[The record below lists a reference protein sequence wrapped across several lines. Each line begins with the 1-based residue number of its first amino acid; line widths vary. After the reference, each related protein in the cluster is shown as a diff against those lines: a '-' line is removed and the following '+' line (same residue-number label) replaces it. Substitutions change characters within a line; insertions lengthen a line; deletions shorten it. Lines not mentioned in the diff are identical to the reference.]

1 MSETIDLQDPA
12 QVHEAVV
19 QDRLDELRAEFYVL
33 AINWNYVRDHHRTG
47 EQISPGYGPCLC
59 PNCSNKTDALLY
71 SVQNFEAAFFC
82 DQCFDAAHED
92 EICEELSKEMERD
105 FS

>member
-1 MSETIDLQDPA
+1 MALHDDFGIGIDW
-12 QVHEAVV
+12 V
-19 QDRLDELRAEFYVL
+19 QRGLDELREEFYVL
-33 AINWNYVRDHHRTG
+33 TINFDHVRDHHRTG
-47 EQISPGYGPCLC
+47 EQISPAHACIC

-71 SVQNFEAAFFC
+71 SQQNFEAAFFC